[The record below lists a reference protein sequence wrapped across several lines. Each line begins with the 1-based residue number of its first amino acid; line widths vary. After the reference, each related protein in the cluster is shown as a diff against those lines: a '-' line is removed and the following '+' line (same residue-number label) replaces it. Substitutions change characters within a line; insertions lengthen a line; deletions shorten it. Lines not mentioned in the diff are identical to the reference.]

1 MTPPNAGP
9 CIRRRLAK
17 RIRILRAQ
25 HGWSQEALAEIAGLH
40 RNYIGQV
47 EREMVN
53 VGVENLAR
61 LAAAFQVTMGELVD
75 IQMPRERTD

>member
-1 MTPPNAGP
+1 MPQPSDEP
-9 CIRRRLAK
+9 DIRCRLAK
-17 RIRILRAQ
+17 RIRTLRAER
-25 HGWSQEALAEIAGLH
+25 GWSQEALAEIAGLH

-53 VGVENLAR
+53 VGVENLAK

-75 IQMPRERTD
+75 VQILSGRGY

>member
-1 MTPPNAGP
+1 MPQPSDEPG
-9 CIRRRLAK
+9 IRRRLAK
-17 RIRILRAQ
+17 RIRVLRAER
-25 HGWSQEALAEIAGLH
+25 GWSQEALAEIAGLH

-53 VGVENLAR
+53 VGVENLAK

-75 IQMPRERTD
+75 VQIHSGRRV